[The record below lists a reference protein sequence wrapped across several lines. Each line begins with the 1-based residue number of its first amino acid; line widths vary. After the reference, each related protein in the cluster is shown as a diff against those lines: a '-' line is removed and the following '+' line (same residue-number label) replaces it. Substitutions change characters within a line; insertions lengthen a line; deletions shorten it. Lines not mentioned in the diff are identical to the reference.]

1 MLTTM
6 TAKILAALMLAA
18 QLTGACATTAPSA
31 SANVNV
37 YTLDGIYCVDTVYT
51 SDGNHWSYDMVDYVG
66 DVPAY
71 DGMPVTVWLSDNGTP
86 DDVTDDVIL
95 ALVSPSSNT

>member
-1 MLTTM
+1 MFTTIS
-6 TAKILAALMLAA
+6 AKILAALMLAA

-31 SANVNV
+31 NV

-51 SDGNHWSYDMVDYVG
+51 SDGNRWDYDMVDYVG

-71 DGMPVTVWLSDNGTP
+71 DGMPVTVWLSNNGTP
-86 DDVTDDVIL
+86 DDMTDDVVL
-95 ALVSPSSNT
+95 GLVSASSNT

>member
-1 MLTTM
+1 MLGCLSM
-6 TAKILAALMLAA
+6 KVIAALMLAA

-31 SANVNV
+31 NV

-51 SDGNHWSYDMVDYVG
+51 SDGNHWEYDMVDTIDG
-66 DVPAY
+66 VPAY

-86 DDVTDDVIL
+86 DDVTDDVVL
-95 ALVSPSSNT
+95 GLVSPSSNT

>member
-1 MLTTM
+1 MFTCMTT
-6 TAKILAALMLAA
+6 KILAALMLAA

-31 SANVNV
+31 SANV
-37 YTLDGIYCVDTVYT
+37 YALDGIYCVDTVYT
-51 SDGNHWSYDMVDYVG
+51 SDGNHWSYDMLDYVG

-71 DGMPVTVWLSDNGTP
+71 DGMPVTVWLSDNETP

-95 ALVSPSSNT
+95 ALSPASSNI

>member
-1 MLTTM
+1 MFTTIS
-6 TAKILAALMLAA
+6 AKVIAALMLAA

-31 SANVNV
+31 NV
-37 YTLDGIYCVDTVYT
+37 YTLDGIYCVDEVYT
-51 SDGNHWSYDMVDYVG
+51 SDGNRRGYDMVDYVG

-71 DGMPVTVWLSDNGTP
+71 DGMPVTVWMSNNGTP
-86 DDVTDDVIL
+86 DDVTDDIIL

>member
-1 MLTTM
+1 MFTCIS
-6 TAKILAALMLAA
+6 AKILAALMLAA

-31 SANVNV
+31 SANV
-37 YTLDGIYCVDTVYT
+37 YALDGIYCVDEVFT
-51 SDGNHWSYDMVDYVG
+51 SDGNRWGYDMVDYVG
-66 DVPAY
+66 DTPAY

-95 ALVSPSSNT
+95 GLVSASSST

>member
-1 MLTTM
+1 MLTAM
-6 TAKILAALMLAA
+6 TAKLLAALMLAA
-18 QLTGACATTAPSA
+18 QLSGACATTAPSA

-37 YTLDGIYCVDTVYT
+37 YTLDGIYCVDEVFT
-51 SDGNHWSYDMVDYVG
+51 SDGSHWGYDMVDYVG

-86 DDVTDDVIL
+86 DDMTDDVVL
-95 ALVSPSSNT
+95 GLVSPSSNT

>member
-1 MLTTM
+1 MFTCMTT
-6 TAKILAALMLAA
+6 KILAALMLAA

-31 SANVNV
+31 SANV
-37 YTLDGIYCVDTVYT
+37 YALDGIYCVDTVYT
-51 SDGNHWSYDMVDYVG
+51 SDGNHWSYDMLDYVG

-95 ALVSPSSNT
+95 ALSPASSNI

>member
-1 MLTTM
+1 MLTR
-6 TAKILAALMLAA
+6 ILAALMLAA
-18 QLTGACATTAPSA
+18 QLTSACATTAPSA
-31 SANVNV
+31 SANV

-51 SDGNHWSYDMVDYVG
+51 SDGSRWDYDMVDHVG

-71 DGMPVTVWLSDNGTP
+71 DGMPVTVWMSDNGTP

-95 ALVSPSSNT
+95 GLVSAPSAT

>member
-1 MLTTM
+1 MLATIS
-6 TAKILAALMLAA
+6 ARLLAALMLAA

-31 SANVNV
+31 STNVNV

-51 SDGNHWSYDMVDYVG
+51 SDGNHWSYDMLDYVG
-66 DVPAY
+66 NVPAY

-86 DDVTDDVIL
+86 DRVTDDIIL
-95 ALVSPSSNT
+95 ALSPASSNT